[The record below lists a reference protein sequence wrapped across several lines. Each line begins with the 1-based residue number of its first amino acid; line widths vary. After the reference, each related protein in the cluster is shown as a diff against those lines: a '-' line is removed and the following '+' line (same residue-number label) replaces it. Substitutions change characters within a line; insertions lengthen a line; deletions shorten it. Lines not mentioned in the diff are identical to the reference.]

1 MNVSFRRER
10 RWGLDWKEGSQSSY
24 CVFYPVRVCT
34 RGGDQFVDIRLV
46 TEHVTYILAS
56 PQSYLWIAGDL
67 VPAAFWWLRTPV
79 VRSRGGGRVG
89 VRWGPGC
96 CREVAETSGISVR
109 IRVSLRVSQQLRVTG
124 VP

>member
-24 CVFYPVRVCT
+24 CVFYPARVRT

-67 VPAAFWWLRTPV
+67 VPAAFW
-79 VRSRGGGRVG
+79 
-89 VRWGPGC
+89 
-96 CREVAETSGISVR
+96 
-109 IRVSLRVSQQLRVTG
+109 
-124 VP
+124 